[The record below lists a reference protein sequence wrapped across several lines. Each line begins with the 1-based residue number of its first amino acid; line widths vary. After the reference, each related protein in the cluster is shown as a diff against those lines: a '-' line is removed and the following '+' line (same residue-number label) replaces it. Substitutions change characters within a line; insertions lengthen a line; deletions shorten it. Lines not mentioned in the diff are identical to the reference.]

1 MEIARQVEKVM
12 KIQRAYLVCM
22 LLSMWMGL
30 AGLPVLAQGP
40 VAHWPLD
47 GNGND
52 ISGNNL
58 NGTLNGNVTPTSDR
72 LGVNN
77 GAMKFGGGAS
87 DYITVPDSPPLQI
100 TGALTLAGWA
110 YLTTTTNNPRIVAKG
125 GGSGQRCWG
134 LCVEGVSGGIVRP
147 GNFQIASNSTT
158 NLSCLTSGPVPLNQ
172 WFHLAGVFRPGVAME
187 IYLNG
192 RLSRTSATVRTTHYN
207 NTLGVLIGNRAGATN
222 VGWKGNLDDVRVYN
236 RALSA
241 AEIAALAATAVTTP
255 GAPTLTRAQ
264 AGDGLVMLEWTAAS
278 GIVDG
283 YRVYRSQT
291 SGGPY
296 TLATSTT
303 TQLTAT
309 VTGLTNGT
317 TYYFVVRAY
326 NAAGESPNSNQLSA
340 TPQSGVSLGTR
351 RWELYEQ

>member
-1 MEIARQVEKVM
+1 MKRQEV
-12 KIQRAYLVCM
+12 YLKAV
-22 LLSMWMGL
+22 L
-30 AGLPVLAQGP
+30 VLAMSVVLNSLALPQGP

-58 NGTLNGNVTPTSDR
+58 HGTLNGNVTPTSDR
-72 LGVNN
+72 LGINN
-77 GAMKFGGGAS
+77 KAMRFGGGAN

-125 GGSGQRCWG
+125 GASGQRCWG
-134 LCVEGVSGGIVRP
+134 LCVEGASGGIVRP

-192 RLSRTSATVRTTHYN
+192 RLSRTSATVRTTHFN
-207 NTLGVLIGNRAGATN
+207 NTLGVMIGNRAGATN
-222 VGWKGNLDDVRVYN
+222 VGWKGDLDDIRVYD

-241 AEIAALAATAVTTP
+241 AEIAALAVYAPVTTP
-255 GAPTLTRAQ
+255 SAPTLTRAQ
-264 AGDGLVMLEWTAAS
+264 AGDRQVLLEWTAPS
-278 GIVDG
+278 GTVNG

-326 NAAGESPNSNQLSA
+326 NSAGESPNSNQLSA
-340 TPQSGVSLGTR
+340 TPESGVSLGTR
-351 RWELYEQ
+351 RWELYER